1 MLAQAS
7 KQVPQG
13 VSDIS
18 DTVGVGKFGFSPEQL
33 EKTGFL
39 KPGTTEFFLKDAT
52 ANISTVLGSSSVWTG
67 NQGVSGLSDF
77 LGNESLQDFAQ
88 TDLFNKGLSE
98 LQSLGVA
105 TGLEDTGALAGL
117 VAGAAKFGGEA
128 VAKWTQGAGVLGETV
143 AGNASSKI
151 SKGQMDE
158 LVRGGQYA
166 VELAIQKL
174 PEAVQGFNTAVN
186 SATNT
191 SLRTNVDSAV
201 KSVVASPKVPGH
213 SGLR

>member
-1 MLAQAS
+1 
-7 KQVPQG
+7 
-13 VSDIS
+13 
-18 DTVGVGKFGFSPEQL
+18 
-33 EKTGFL
+33 
-39 KPGTTEFFLKDAT
+39 
-52 ANISTVLGSSSVWTG
+52 
-67 NQGVSGLSDF
+67 
-77 LGNESLQDFAQ
+77 
-88 TDLFNKGLSE
+88 
-98 LQSLGVA
+98 
-105 TGLEDTGALAGL
+105 
-117 VAGAAKFGGEA
+117 
-128 VAKWTQGAGVLGETV
+128 
-143 AGNASSKI
+143 
-151 SKGQMDE
+151 MDE